1 MTTTKKR
8 TTATTKS
15 TTSAAKLQ
23 KENAELSARYDHLQR
38 KLGGLRHHVATNEGI
53 TAADVIRLIDN
64 VIEAS

>member
-8 TTATTKS
+8 TTATAKS

-23 KENAELSARYDHLQR
+23 KENAELSERYNYLQK